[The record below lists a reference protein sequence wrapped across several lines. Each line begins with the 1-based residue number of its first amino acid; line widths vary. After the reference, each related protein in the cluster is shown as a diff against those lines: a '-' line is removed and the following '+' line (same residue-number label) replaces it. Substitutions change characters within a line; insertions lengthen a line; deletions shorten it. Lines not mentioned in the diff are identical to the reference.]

1 MEMKKIDRFSHI
13 LFYAVILSI
22 LLSFT
27 ACENPDEEL
36 LDPDT
41 AGVWTLY
48 NSANSR
54 LPGNEIRDLAVDET
68 GNLWASCYG
77 SGLAK
82 YSGGEWTSYTS
93 TNSGLLSNNVTAIET
108 TPNGSVIV
116 GTSNGVSILNSSG
129 IWSSYKDPLVSIMNV
144 YSVRQTSD
152 GSLWVGTYNEG
163 LYINTASIYSHT
175 TSGLTVYCFEEDKDG
190 NIWMGTN
197 TGLAI
202 WNGVTWS
209 TLSGLEN
216 LPAGAVSALYIDS
229 RDRVWIGVLDDPKI
243 YCYENSTLRGIS
255 LMTGLTN
262 IKILD
267 ISEDRSGDIWI
278 ATYGGGLIR
287 YDGVVPHSY
296 KSYNQFTSEVFAED
310 DVNCIVRDNDGNMWF
325 GLTTKGLVKYT
336 LPLN

>member
-1 MEMKKIDRFSHI
+1 MKMKKIDRISQI
-13 LFYAVILSI
+13 ISNAVILCI

-27 ACENPDEEL
+27 ACENPDEPL
-36 LDPDT
+36 LDPES

-48 NSANSR
+48 NSANSK
-54 LPGNEIRDLAVDET
+54 LPGNEIWDLAVDEN

-82 YSGGEWTSYTS
+82 FSDEDWTSYTS
-93 TNSGLLSNNVTAIET
+93 ENSGLFSNNVTAIET
-108 TPNGSVIV
+108 TSDGSIIA
-116 GTSNGVSILNSSG
+116 GTSNGVATMNSSG
-129 IWSSYKDPLVSIMNV
+129 IWSSYKDPLVSIMDV
-144 YSVRQTSD
+144 YSIRQTSE

-163 LYINTASIYSHT
+163 FYVNESSIYSHS
-175 TSGLTVYCFEEDKDG
+175 TSGFTVYCFEEDKSG
-190 NIWMGTN
+190 NVWMGTN
-197 TGLAI
+197 TGLSI
-202 WNGVTWS
+202 WNGVSWS
-209 TLSGLEN
+209 TLSNTAG

-229 RDRVWIGVLDDPKI
+229 RDRVWIGIIDDPKI
-243 YCYENSTLRGIS
+243 YCYENSTVRGIS
-255 LMTGLTN
+255 LMTGLAN
-262 IKILD
+262 NKIWD
-267 ISEDRSGDIWI
+267 ICEDRNGDIWI

-310 DVNCIVRDNDGNMWF
+310 NVNCIVRDNDGNMWF